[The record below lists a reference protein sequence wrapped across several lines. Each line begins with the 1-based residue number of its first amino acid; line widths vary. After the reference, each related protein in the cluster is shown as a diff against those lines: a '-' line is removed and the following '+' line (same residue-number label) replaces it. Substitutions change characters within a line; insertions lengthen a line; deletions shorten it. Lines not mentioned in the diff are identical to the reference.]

1 MWLDMISDNLYSQ
14 IQEDLVSCDRMQML
28 TLAAF
33 GLERL
38 WRMFEDWTKTEG
50 DPLLYQK
57 PNSFRQRMRDILD
70 HIWEQIESGQ
80 EINPYEKEFNDFC
93 NFVNASFDENDG
105 QDVDMGT
112 GTPLIDEMF
121 SGVVCFFSER
131 EARSYASSCIVS
143 YAGYLLELLYD
154 RFYDECKKSVSGQE
168 ISPGERAELLD
179 AKIDAAIAEH
189 PLWKEEIERIK
200 HDFAIVKKES
210 NHFKSLCE
218 RKVEIQRMNYIT
230 EADLT

>member
-1 MWLDMISDNLYSQ
+1 MISDNLYSQ
-14 IQEDLVSCDRMQML
+14 IQEDLAFCDRMQML
-28 TLAAF
+28 TLATF

-57 PNSFRQRMRDILD
+57 PNSFRQRMRNILD

-80 EINPYEKEFNDFC
+80 EINPYEKEFDNFL

-112 GTPLIDEMF
+112 GNPLINEMF
-121 SGVVCFFSER
+121 CGAVCFFSER
-131 EARSYASSCIVS
+131 EARKYASSCITA
-143 YAGYLLELLYD
+143 YAEYLSGLLYD
-154 RFYDECKKSVSGQE
+154 YFYNECKKSVSGQE
-168 ISPGERAELLD
+168 ISPKERQKLLD
-179 AKIDAAIAEH
+179 AKIDGAIMEY

-200 HDFAIVKKES
+200 RDFAIVKKES
-210 NHFKSLCE
+210 NNFKLLCE
-218 RKVEIQRMNYIT
+218 RKVEIQQMNYIT

>member
-1 MWLDMISDNLYSQ
+1 MISLKLYQQ
-14 IQEDLVSCDRMQML
+14 IEEDLISCDGMQML

-70 HIWEQIESGQ
+70 HIWEQIESRQ
-80 EINPYEKEFNDFC
+80 EINPYKKEVHDFC
-93 NFVNASFDENDG
+93 DFVNASFDEDDG
-105 QDVDMGT
+105 QDVDMET

-121 SGVVCFFSER
+121 SGAVCFFSER
-131 EARSYASSCIVS
+131 EARNYASACIASYAE
-143 YAGYLLELLYD
+143 YLSDLLYD
-154 RFYDECKKSVSGQE
+154 YFYDECKKSFSGQE
-168 ISPGERAELLD
+168 ISPSEWHKLLD
-179 AKIDAAIAEH
+179 EKIDAAIAEH
-189 PLWKEEIERIK
+189 PLWKEEAERIK

-210 NHFKSLCE
+210 NNFECLCK
-218 RKVEIQRMNYIT
+218 RKLAIQQMDYVT
-230 EADLT
+230 ESDLT